1 VRSKQMQA
9 FVDAVQAQRSGTA
22 PQPGQ
27 GAVRLLREAADRRYA
42 DAAVPG
48 DIRIEAAHGAPRGVW
63 FRRAGQPNL
72 GTVLYL
78 HGGGY
83 ILGRPAHF
91 RGLIAGYARASS
103 FRFFVLDYPLAP
115 EHPYPAALDAALNAY
130 RRLLGGAGAEPV
142 VVGGDSAGAGLAVC
156 LLLAINAAGLPQPA
170 AAFLLSPWVDLTL
183 TSEPMTAEPGDD
195 PWSSRADFEMR
206 VSHYL
211 GGSRPDDPLVSPLF
225 AAAADLAKLPPLHIE
240 VGTADRLLGDAQAL
254 AAKARQAGIE
264 AGLEVTRGAVH
275 CFPLHIPD
283 APESAAAVGRI
294 AAFIRRW
301 SC

>member
-9 FVDAVQAQRSGTA
+9 FVDAVQAQRSGTP
-22 PQPGQ
+22 PQPER

-42 DAAVPG
+42 EAAVPG
-48 DIRIEAAHGAPRGVW
+48 CVRIEAAHGARRGEWVW
-63 FRRAGQPNL
+63 LAGRPAP

-91 RGLIAGYARASS
+91 RALAAGYARATG

-130 RRLLGGAGAEPV
+130 RWLLGGARAEPV
-142 VVGGDSAGAGLAVC
+142 VLGGDSAGAGLAVC
-156 LLLAINAAGLPQPA
+156 LLLAINAVRLPQPA

-183 TSEPMTAEPGDD
+183 TSESMTAEPSDD

-206 VSHYL
+206 ARHYL
-211 GGSRPDDPLVSPLF
+211 GGNRPDDPLVSPLF
-225 AAAADLAKLPPLHIE
+225 AATADLASLPPLHIE

-264 AGLEVTRGAVH
+264 ADLEVTTGAVH
-275 CFPLHIPD
+275 CFPLHVPD
-283 APESAAAVGRI
+283 APESAAAVARI
-294 AAFIRRW
+294 SAFIRRC
-301 SC
+301 SR